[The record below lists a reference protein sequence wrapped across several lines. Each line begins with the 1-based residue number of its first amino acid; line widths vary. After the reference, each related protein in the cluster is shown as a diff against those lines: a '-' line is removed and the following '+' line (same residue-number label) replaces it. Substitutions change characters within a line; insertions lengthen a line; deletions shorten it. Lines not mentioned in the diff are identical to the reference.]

1 MNNIYMHIVISYIN
15 LKKLKK
21 DSMKLKKKLLKAKRF
36 KSKCFKYGYMEKSY
50 YNFYAPII
58 GLIDGQIERLNK
70 ELKFSYEIDKINSE
84 INTLNNYKLYLIN
97 RLKNNPYCKLD
108 NIFKTDKTYNN
119 IYLLYENNKTQLDL
133 ITKMNFVS
141 NYNLGYEN
149 YHKAEKVLGLFNKL
163 ERKIK

>member
-21 DSMKLKKKLLKAKRF
+21 DSMKLKKKLLKDKRF

-70 ELKFSYEIDKINSE
+70 ELKFSYE
-84 INTLNNYKLYLIN
+84 NNYKLYLIN

-108 NIFKTDKTYNN
+108 NIFKADKTYNN
-119 IYLLYENNKTQLDL
+119 MYLLYENNKTQLDL
-133 ITKMNFVS
+133 IAKMNFINS
-141 NYNLGYEN
+141 YNLGYEN
-149 YHKAEKVLGLFNKL
+149 YHKSEKVLGLFSKI
-163 ERKIK
+163 ETKIK

>member
-21 DSMKLKKKLLKAKRF
+21 DSMKLKKKLLKDKRF

-108 NIFKTDKTYNN
+108 NIFKADKTYNN
-119 IYLLYENNKTQLDL
+119 MYLLYENNKTQLDL
-133 ITKMNFVS
+133 IAKMNFINS
-141 NYNLGYEN
+141 YNLGYEH
-149 YHKAEKVLGLFNKL
+149 YHKAEKVLGLFSKL
-163 ERKIK
+163 ETKIK